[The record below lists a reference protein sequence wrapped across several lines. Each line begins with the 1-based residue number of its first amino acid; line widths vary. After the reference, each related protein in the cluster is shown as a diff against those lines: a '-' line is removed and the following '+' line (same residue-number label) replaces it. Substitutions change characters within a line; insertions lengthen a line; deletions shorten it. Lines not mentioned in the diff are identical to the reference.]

1 MAFTLSKAD
10 TISPRTLRNEIV
22 RDLDNQNRQ
31 NALIAPDVFPLVEMS
46 DSQETL
52 FTMDG
57 GEMPLPRGDLAAEST
72 VVDMSDIDEDT
83 IDVETFKA
91 KISPE
96 KGANTELNTDQQI
109 LNLFEAAADTLRLRV
124 ELARSMVS
132 WRGHGGIDGM
142 IGAAGTTAH
151 PDIPASHV
159 IAPGTAFSDTANST
173 PQDHITEAEYQ
184 IANDGGSL
192 DQAGEIT
199 AYMSPSVLRDLKQNN
214 DLEARFS
221 GVETQ
226 GLTEDQVAGILPIS
240 NIQVVRTQ
248 VIRTNANGEPI
259 DDTGAVVADPGNAAK
274 DNILEPWDTSG
285 TTNQNRR
292 NIVIGAPGRV
302 SAFIPWFA
310 DRLAEHG
317 EQAPPGGDF
326 SVDTQNG
333 FITQMW
339 TENDPL
345 VTWFKIAQEIGF
357 HLMRPDNW
365 AVIQDI

>member
-10 TISPRTLRNEIV
+10 TISPKTLRNEIV

-31 NALIAPDVFPLVEMS
+31 NALIAPEVFPLVELS
-46 DSQETL
+46 DSSETY

-72 VVDMSDIDEDT
+72 VVDMDDIDENQ

-96 KGANTELNTDQQI
+96 KGADTELNTDQEI
-109 LNLFEAAADTLRLRV
+109 LNLFEAAADTLRLR
-124 ELARSMVS
+124 LDIARSMVA
-132 WRGHGGIDGM
+132 WRGYGGIDGM
-142 IGAAGTTAH
+142 IGQEGQTAH
-151 PDIPASHV
+151 PDIDASHV
-159 IAPGTAFSDTANST
+159 FTSLTSFDQTGSAT
-173 PQDHITEAEYQ
+173 PQDGFIDAQFQIT
-184 IANDGGSL
+184 NDGDML
-192 DQAGEIT
+192 DQAGQIT
-199 AYMSPSVLRDLKQNN
+199 AYMSPSTLRDLKKND
-214 DLEARFS
+214 DLESRFS
-221 GVETQ
+221 GVDTQ
-226 GLTEDQVAGILPIS
+226 GLTEDQVANILPVDR
-240 NIQVVRTQ
+240 IQEVRTQ

-259 DDTGAVVADPGNAAK
+259 DGSDNVVEDPSNAVK
-274 DNILEPWDTSG
+274 DNILEPYDESG
-285 TTNQNRR
+285 GVQRR
-292 NIVIGAPGRV
+292 NVVIGAPGRV

-326 SVDTQNG
+326 AVDMSNG
-333 FITQMW
+333 FLTQMW

-357 HLMRPDNW
+357 HIHRPDNW
-365 AVIQDI
+365 AILQDI

>member
-10 TISPRTLRNEIV
+10 TISPKTLRNEIV

-31 NALIAPDVFPLVEMS
+31 NALIAPEVFPLVELS
-46 DSQETL
+46 DSEETY

-72 VVDMSDIDEDT
+72 VVDMDDIDESQ

-96 KGANTELNTDQQI
+96 KGADTELNSDQEI
-109 LNLFEAAADTLRLRV
+109 LNLFEAAADTLRLRL
-124 ELARSMVS
+124 EIARSMVA
-132 WRGHGGIDGM
+132 WRGYGGIDGM
-142 IGAAGTTAH
+142 VGQEGVTAH
-151 PDIPASHV
+151 PDIDSSHV
-159 IAPGTAFSDTANST
+159 FTPSTAFSDETST
-173 PQDHITEAEYQ
+173 PQNTFIDAEFQIT
-184 IANDGGSL
+184 NDGDML
-192 DQAGEIT
+192 DQAGEVT
-199 AYMSPSVLRDLKQNN
+199 AYMSPSVLRDLKKND
-214 DLEARFS
+214 DLESRFS

-226 GLTEDQVAGILPIS
+226 GLTEDQVANILPVD
-240 NIQVVRTQ
+240 NIQEVRTQ
-248 VIRTNANGEPI
+248 VIRTNSDGEPI
-259 DDTGAVVADPGNAAK
+259 DDSGNVVSSPGDAAK
-274 DNILEPWDTSG
+274 DNILEPYHETDDEVK
-285 TTNQNRR
+285 R
-292 NIVIGAPGRV
+292 NVVIGAPGEV

-326 SVDTQNG
+326 AVDMGNG
-333 FITQMW
+333 FLTQMW

>member
-10 TISPRTLRNEIV
+10 TISPKTLRNEIV
-22 RDLDNQNRQ
+22 RDLDNQARE
-31 NALIAPDVFPLVEMS
+31 NALIAPEVFPLVEMS
-46 DSQETL
+46 DSQETY

-72 VVDMSDIDEDT
+72 VVDMSDIDESQ

-96 KGANTELNTDQQI
+96 KGANTELNTDQEI
-109 LNLFEAAADTLRLRV
+109 LNLFEAAADTLRLRL

-142 IGAAGTTAH
+142 IGEEGLTAH
-151 PDIPASHV
+151 PDIDSTHVFTPAT
-159 IAPGTAFSDTANST
+159 PFSDETST
-173 PQDHITEAEYQ
+173 PQNTFIDADFQIT
-184 IANDGGSL
+184 NDGDAL
-192 DQAGEIT
+192 DQAGSIT
-199 AYMSPSVLRDLKQNN
+199 AYMSPSVLRDLKKND
-214 DLEARFS
+214 DLESRLSDAATE
-221 GVETQ
+221 V
-226 GLTEDQVAGILPIS
+226 LTEDQVASVIPFDE
-240 NIQVVRTQ
+240 IQVVRTQ
-248 VIRTNANGEPI
+248 VIRTNAQGEPV
-259 DDTGAVVADPGNAAK
+259 DSSGNVVSDPGNAAK
-274 DNILEPWDTSG
+274 DNILEPWDPSAG
-285 TTNQNRR
+285 TNRR
-292 NIVIGAPGRV
+292 NIVIGAPGQV
-302 SAFIPWFA
+302 SGFIPWFA

-326 SVDTQNG
+326 SVDMQNG

-365 AVIQDI
+365 AIIQDI

>member
-10 TISPRTLRNEIV
+10 TISPKTLRNEIV

-31 NALIAPDVFPLVEMS
+31 NALIATEVFPLVELS
-46 DSQETL
+46 DSEETY

-72 VVDMSDIDEDT
+72 VVDMNDIDEDT
-83 IDVETFKA
+83 IGVETFKA

-96 KGANTELNTDQQI
+96 KGANTELNTDQEI
-109 LNLFEAAADTLRLRV
+109 LNLFEAAADTLRLRL
-124 ELARSMVS
+124 EIARSLVA
-132 WRGHGGIDGM
+132 WQGYGGIDGM
-142 IGAAGTTAH
+142 IGSDGATAH
-151 PDIPASHV
+151 PDIDASHV
-159 IAPGTAFSDTANST
+159 FTSLTAFSDTANST
-173 PQDHITEAEYQ
+173 PQDAFTDAEFQIT
-184 IANDGGSL
+184 NDGDEL
-192 DQAGEIT
+192 DMAGQVT
-199 AYMSPSVLRDLKQNN
+199 AYMSPSTLRDLKQND
-214 DLEARFS
+214 DLEGRFS

-226 GLTEDQVAGILPIS
+226 GLTEDQVANILPVDR
-240 NIQVVRTQ
+240 IQEVRTQ
-248 VIRTNANGEPI
+248 IIRTDANGQPV
-259 DDTGAVVADPGNAAK
+259 DDSGNVVEDPGNAAK
-274 DNILEPWDTSG
+274 DNILEPHDGSG
-285 TTNQNRR
+285 NVR
-292 NIVIGAPGRV
+292 NVVIGAPGRV

-326 SVDTQNG
+326 AVDMGNG

-357 HLMRPDNW
+357 HLHRPDNW
-365 AVIQDI
+365 AILQDI